1 MSDYWNR
8 RSISRRRLMRGAAL
22 GGAGL
27 AGAALIG
34 CGSDDETTSASSS
47 GASSASSSSSSSSSA
62 ATAAATQ
69 QVVATS
75 VATTSATDSGIKM
88 GGTLKAGTNSTPNF
102 VRMPFNTAGNNTYM
116 NQNSRIF
123 DRLVEVGQMRGK
135 RQLARDQKAP
145 LYELY
150 DADFS
155 VYPSLA
161 QSWEVTD
168 GGTTVIFK
176 LIDKDVQFHD
186 GKPMTAADVKASYEL
201 MMAGEHE
208 GVVGSPYNLMSAN
221 FTSVE
226 TPDDKTVVVKLS
238 KPTGYMY
245 DFFRGA
251 NIGDMNTLEQVKEG
265 VLNGTGPFKF
275 GNYDP
280 NVGYELTKNA
290 DYWGDTGPYLDKIET
305 TIFADSGAQG
315 LAFEAGDIDLFTGGT
330 LLPEH
335 AEAIADNGDW
345 EHETY
350 GGMGGRVF
358 RVRADILDKRVR
370 QGLMLLLQQDRIQK
384 EYFGEFD
391 QGGRLQFQPSSIAF
405 VPELDAVAY
414 NPAEAAK
421 LISAAGGVEGNV
433 LKADVLPERLDAPAT
448 AQMIQQDLAQMGI
461 ELQINN
467 REYSEM
473 ISLQTT
479 GTFEHMLIGFGNWIK
494 QGSPALT
501 VLYADSYDGRM
512 NAPVGD
518 GSVALRDRPGV
529 KDELEWMDMIEK
541 AKDGEVEDWEAWNK
555 KFLDVAW
562 SNCVVRTNGNRFR
575 SPNVAWN
582 GGYDADAWGYLKWAS
597 KS

>member
-1 MSDYWNR
+1 MADYWNR
-8 RSISRRRLMRGAAL
+8 KMISRRRLMRGAAL

-27 AGAALIG
+27 AGAALVG
-34 CGSDDETTSASSS
+34 CGGDDDTT
-47 GASSASSSSSSSSSA
+47 SSSSSSA
-62 ATAAATQ
+62 ATQ
-69 QVVATS
+69 QVVATA
-75 VATTSATDSGIKM
+75 VATTSATDSGIKT
-88 GGTLKAGTNSTPNF
+88 GGTITAGTNSTPNF

-116 NQNSRIF
+116 NQNSRVF
-123 DRLVEVGQMRGK
+123 DRLVEVGKMRGK
-135 RQLARDQKAP
+135 RQLAADQKAP
-145 LYELY
+145 LYELH

-186 GKPMTAADVKASYEL
+186 GKPMTSADVKFSYEL

-226 TPDDKTVVVKLS
+226 TPDDNTVVVRLS

-275 GNYDP
+275 GEYDP

-290 DYWGDTGPYLDKIET
+290 DYWGETGPYVDKIET
-305 TIFADSGAQG
+305 TIFSDSGAQG

-335 AEAIADNGDW
+335 AEAIADNRDW

-358 RVRADILDKRVR
+358 RLRADLLDKRVR
-370 QGLMLLLQQDRIQK
+370 QALMLLIQHDRLQK
-384 EYFGEFD
+384 EYFGKFD
-391 QGGRLQFQPSSIAF
+391 SPGRLQFQPSSVAY
-405 VPELDAVAY
+405 VPELDKSAY
-414 NPAEAAK
+414 NPTEAAK
-421 LISAAGGVEGNV
+421 LIYAAGMGNGDV

-461 ELQINN
+461 RLQINN

-518 GSVALRDRPGV
+518 GSVPLRERPGV
-529 KDELEWMDMIEK
+529 KDELEWMDMIEA

-562 SNCVVRTNGNRFR
+562 SNGVVRGNGNRFR
-575 SPNVAWN
+575 SPSVQWN
-582 GGYDADAWGYLKWAS
+582 GGYDADAWAYLKWAS
-597 KS
+597 KA